1 MTENQSCP
9 LCGEKLEFFT
19 EEEIK
24 DTNEWNIE
32 VECKNQSCGLYG
44 QTTLYYTDIK
54 KIASQIARIKQEAKQ
69 EFANDLDS
77 NSTNVS
83 DHSGNSIRRYIE
95 FKESVYKKIKKKHG
109 VK

>member
-1 MTENQSCP
+1 MISDQSCP
-9 LCGEKLEFFT
+9 LCGEKMNLFKGT
-19 EEEIK
+19 VICSNK
-24 DTNEWNIE
+24 
-32 VECKNQSCGLYG
+32 KCGLRDVISIDS
-44 QTTLYYTDIK
+44 LKDME
-54 KIASQIARIKQEAKQ
+54 SQIARIKQEAKQ

-109 VK
+109 VE